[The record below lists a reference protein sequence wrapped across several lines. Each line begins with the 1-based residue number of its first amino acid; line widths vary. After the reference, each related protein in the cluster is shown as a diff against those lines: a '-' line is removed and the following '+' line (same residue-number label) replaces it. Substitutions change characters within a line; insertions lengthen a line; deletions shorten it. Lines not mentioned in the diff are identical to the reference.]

1 VLPSGK
7 GSDQVQLQT
16 TPSSGVGLHSDGPWA
31 WLRLL
36 DQGVVSGAQGER
48 YQLTFTVE
56 GRQVVYELRAS
67 SVINPFRRDTLE
79 QFRCPTR
86 L

>member
-1 VLPSGK
+1 LR
-7 GSDQVQLQT
+7 
-16 TPSSGVGLHSDGPWA
+16 SDGPWA
-31 WLRLL
+31 WLHLL

-48 YQLTFTVE
+48 YQVSFALN
-56 GRQVVYELRAS
+56 GRKVAYELRAS

-79 QFRCPTR
+79 QFRCPTQ